1 MKILR
6 YVFYFLLLICLST
19 GVQAAKKIATLY
31 IPAGSMG
38 VLTGFQFNLSILT
51 PEGAQYGVYQSR
63 SVAILNVPLV
73 SWTGQG
79 TAPET
84 AFRRRKNH
92 ITNFTLPGP

>member
-38 VLTGFQFNLSILT
+38 VLTGFQFNLSPHQKARNMGYIN
-51 PEGAQYGVYQSR
+51 P
-63 SVAILNVPLV
+63 
-73 SWTGQG
+73 GQLR
-79 TAPET
+79 
-84 AFRRRKNH
+84 F
-92 ITNFTLPGP
+92 

>member
-51 PEGAQYGVYQSR
+51 PEGAQYGVYQSGTTIFAVLVR
-63 SVAILNVPLV
+63 LNMDHSLITLLV
-73 SWTGQG
+73 Y
-79 TAPET
+79 
-84 AFRRRKNH
+84 
-92 ITNFTLPGP
+92 

>member
-63 SVAILNVPLV
+63 SVAILNANAANGSSSDDFLV
-73 SWTGQG
+73 VGSSV
-79 TAPET
+79 
-84 AFRRRKNH
+84 
-92 ITNFTLPGP
+92 

>member
-6 YVFYFLLLICLST
+6 YVFYFLLLIYS
-19 GVQAAKKIATLY
+19 VMAQAAKKIATLY

-63 SVAILNVPLV
+63 SVMILNVPLV
-73 SWTGQG
+73 SWTGRAYCSG
-79 TAPET
+79 T

-92 ITNFTLPGP
+92 ITNFTLPWP